1 MHWPIEIET
10 MVMAGHAA
18 GSAFMS
24 PRGGDILVM
33 GQVIRR
39 DPYYYPPQVITVPS
53 SPPVYIQQDE
63 PPVASAPQNNYWY
76 YCRNP
81 QGYYPYVKQCPGGWQ
96 AVAPQPPETMDGR

>member
-33 GQVIRR
+33 GQVISR
-39 DPYYYPPQVITVPS
+39 DPITLTTIRLKSSQCLLRRRYIFSRMSHRLRQHHKTITGITAEIHRVITP
-53 SPPVYIQQDE
+53 
-63 PPVASAPQNNYWY
+63 
-76 YCRNP
+76 
-81 QGYYPYVKQCPGGWQ
+81 
-96 AVAPQPPETMDGR
+96 M